1 MKYNQKENM
10 KAITPFRKSKNACCR
25 QLASRNKNK
34 LFDKIFYVIV
44 LGPYD
49 CPEILMAL
57 DDESY

>member
-1 MKYNQKENM
+1 M